1 MHFLAIEELSRFYRE
16 VSTVKE
22 SRWIE
27 EAIEKLS
34 SKQKVSRW
42 IEVAIE
48 NAIKSNKRVSIDKLA
63 VERCPAAIKIT

>member
-48 NAIKSNKRVSIDKLA
+48 NAIKSN
-63 VERCPAAIKIT
+63 